1 MARSSKHKR
10 STNGCGVCRIRRIRC
25 DETRPSCNQC
35 TKTGR
40 TCEGYPPSTTR
51 LTSTP
56 TRALAPLQAISQGSL
71 TSPQSHLSAPAQRAL
86 QYYRANTARHLSG
99 YFHDD
104 FWTTLVLQVG
114 HRDHCVSYALVALA
128 SLHEHFHTEA
138 TERSSLTA
146 SQAGGTTSD
155 RGGAGALSLPMH
167 HAVSYYAEA
176 VRRLQAKVSS
186 TGGEEVETTL
196 LCCLLLAGFELLRGY
211 HEAAQVHLHGSA
223 SLLQA
228 WQDQQK
234 NNRGGGSLWSPRGYF
249 IRERLGPLF
258 HRMALQAVLFSHVGP
273 TSSSSLQFGGDGAAF
288 VPSLEDRHYKN
299 NTKERTGP
307 GKTEV
312 RVASPT
318 EARDMLY
325 RLIWQLYLLPEGQ
338 QDPTKSTKKKRA
350 RAKGRE
356 SFIRSLHQWHEALSD
371 YLKKHPVDGAS
382 SDMLKLFHATAQ
394 VMIPTCMSDDQMAFD
409 GFAAQF
415 NEIADLA
422 ENLLFPCSPSTPP
435 PTPLSAAP
443 GSGSTNGSRAPPLP
457 RLLPSPASQ
466 DVSYFFSLDM
476 GVLHLLYY
484 VAIRCRV
491 AATRFRALELLRRA
505 QARREG
511 VWDGAATALVASRVV
526 AMEEEARQEGVETGD
541 GSSSCIPASARVGSV
556 WTETDLENR
565 RVVLRCGWQRDT
577 TSSEEVLAW

>member
-1 MARSSKHKR
+1 M
-10 STNGCGVCRIRRIRC
+10 
-25 DETRPSCNQC
+25 Q
-35 TKTGR
+35 
-40 TCEGYPPSTTR
+40 
-51 LTSTP
+51 
-56 TRALAPLQAISQGSL
+56 
-71 TSPQSHLSAPAQRAL
+71 
-86 QYYRANTARHLSG
+86 
-99 YFHDD
+99 
-104 FWTTLVLQVG
+104 
-114 HRDHCVSYALVALA
+114 
-128 SLHEHFHTEA
+128 
-138 TERSSLTA
+138 
-146 SQAGGTTSD
+146 
-155 RGGAGALSLPMH
+155 

-176 VRRLQAKVSS
+176 VRRLQAKISS
-186 TGGEEVETTL
+186 TSGDEVETTL

-234 NNRGGGSLWSPRGYF
+234 SNRGGGSLWSPRGYF

-273 TSSSSLQFGGDGAAF
+273 SSSSLQFQGDGAAF
-288 VPSLEDRHYKN
+288 VPSMEDRHDKKN
-299 NTKERTGP
+299 NKERTGP
-307 GKTEV
+307 DKTGV

-318 EARDMLY
+318 EARDILY
-325 RLIWQLYLLPEGQ
+325 RLIWQMYLLPEGR
-338 QDPTKSTKKKRA
+338 QDPTRSTKKKRA
-350 RAKGRE
+350 RARE
-356 SFIRSLHQWHEALSD
+356 RDSFIRSLHQWHEALSD
-371 YLKKHPVDGAS
+371 YLKKHPIDGAS

-415 NEIADLA
+415 NEITDLA

-435 PTPLSAAP
+435 PPTPLSAAL
-443 GSGSTNGSRAPPLP
+443 GSGSSINASRAPPPLP
-457 RLLPSPASQ
+457 RLLPSPAGQ

-511 VWDGAATALVASRVV
+511 VWDGAATALVAGRVV
-526 AMEEEARQEGVETGD
+526 AMEEEARQQDVEMGD
-541 GSSSCIPASARVGSV
+541 GSSGCIPASARVGSV

-565 RVVLRCGWQRDT
+565 RVVLRCGWQRDM

>member
-1 MARSSKHKR
+1 M
-10 STNGCGVCRIRRIRC
+10 
-25 DETRPSCNQC
+25 
-35 TKTGR
+35 
-40 TCEGYPPSTTR
+40 
-51 LTSTP
+51 
-56 TRALAPLQAISQGSL
+56 
-71 TSPQSHLSAPAQRAL
+71 
-86 QYYRANTARHLSG
+86 
-99 YFHDD
+99 
-104 FWTTLVLQVG
+104 LQVG

-138 TERSSLTA
+138 TERSSSLTA
-146 SQAGGTTSD
+146 TQAGETSQ
-155 RGGAGALSLPMH
+155 GVGPSAMSLPMH

-186 TGGEEVETTL
+186 RGGDEVETTL

-211 HEAAQVHLHGSA
+211 HEAAQIHLHGSA

-228 WQDQQK
+228 WQEQQK
-234 NNRGGGSLWSPRGYF
+234 SSRGGSLWSPRGYF

-258 HRMALQAVLFSHVGP
+258 HRMALQAVLFSHAGP
-273 TSSSSLQFGGDGAAF
+273 TSSSLQFQGDGAVF
-288 VPSLEDRHYKN
+288 VPSMEDRHDKN
-299 NTKERTGP
+299 KNKERTSPDRTG
-307 GKTEV
+307 V

-318 EARDMLY
+318 EARDTLY
-325 RLIWQLYLLPEGQ
+325 RLIWQLYLLPEGRQ
-338 QDPTKSTKKKRA
+338 NELKGTKKKRN
-350 RAKGRE
+350 RDKGRD

-382 SDMLKLFHATAQ
+382 SDMLKLFHAAAH

-415 NEIADLA
+415 HEITDLA
-422 ENLLFPCSPSTPP
+422 EKLLFPRSPSPP
-435 PTPLSAAP
+435 LTPLSADA
-443 GSGSTNGSRAPPLP
+443 SRAPPLP
-457 RLLPSPASQ
+457 RLLPSPANQ

-511 VWDGAATALVASRVV
+511 VWDGTATALVAGRVV
-526 AMEEEARQEGVETGD
+526 AMEEQARQQGMGTEKDRG
-541 GSSSCIPASARVGSV
+541 GSSSSIPAPARVGSV

-565 RVVLRCGWQRDT
+565 RVVLRCGWQRDM
-577 TSSEEVLAW
+577 TSSEELLTW

>member
-1 MARSSKHKR
+1 M
-10 STNGCGVCRIRRIRC
+10 
-25 DETRPSCNQC
+25 
-35 TKTGR
+35 
-40 TCEGYPPSTTR
+40 
-51 LTSTP
+51 
-56 TRALAPLQAISQGSL
+56 
-71 TSPQSHLSAPAQRAL
+71 
-86 QYYRANTARHLSG
+86 
-99 YFHDD
+99 
-104 FWTTLVLQVG
+104 LQVG

-138 TERSSLTA
+138 TERSSSSSTA
-146 SQAGGTTSD
+146 RQAGETSQ
-155 RGGAGALSLPMH
+155 RGVHPGALSLPMH

-176 VRRLQAKVSS
+176 VRCLQAKISS
-186 TGGEEVETTL
+186 RGDDEVETTL

-223 SLLQA
+223 SLLKA

-234 NNRGGGSLWSPRGYF
+234 SNRRGSLWSPRGYF

-258 HRMALQAVLFSHVGP
+258 HRMALQAVLFIHVGP
-273 TSSSSLQFGGDGAAF
+273 SSSPLKFEGDGAAF
-288 VPSLEDRHYKN
+288 AFVSLMEDKHGGN
-299 NTKERTGP
+299 NNKERAIP
-307 GKTEV
+307 DRTEV

-318 EARDMLY
+318 EARDTLY

-338 QDPTKSTKKKRA
+338 QDPPKGARKKQA
-350 RAKGRE
+350 RAKERD

-382 SDMLKLFHATAQ
+382 SDMLKLFHAAAH

-415 NEIADLA
+415 HEITDLA
-422 ENLLFPCSPSTPP
+422 EKLLFPRSPSEPP
-435 PTPLSAAP
+435 PTPLSA
-443 GSGSTNGSRAPPLP
+443 TQAPPLP
-457 RLLPSPASQ
+457 KLLPSQTSQ

-511 VWDGAATALVASRVV
+511 VWDGAATALVAGRVV
-526 AMEEEARQEGVETGD
+526 AMEEQARQQGVETED
-541 GSSSCIPASARVGSV
+541 GSSSCIPASVRVGSV

-565 RVVLRCGWQRDT
+565 RVVLRCGWQRDM
-577 TSSEEVLAW
+577 TSSEELLAW

>member
-1 MARSSKHKR
+1 
-10 STNGCGVCRIRRIRC
+10 
-25 DETRPSCNQC
+25 
-35 TKTGR
+35 
-40 TCEGYPPSTTR
+40 
-51 LTSTP
+51 
-56 TRALAPLQAISQGSL
+56 
-71 TSPQSHLSAPAQRAL
+71 
-86 QYYRANTARHLSG
+86 
-99 YFHDD
+99 
-104 FWTTLVLQVG
+104 
-114 HRDHCVSYALVALA
+114 
-128 SLHEHFHTEA
+128 
-138 TERSSLTA
+138 
-146 SQAGGTTSD
+146 
-155 RGGAGALSLPMH
+155 MH

-176 VRRLQAKVSS
+176 VRRLQAKISS
-186 TGGEEVETTL
+186 GGGDEVETTL

-234 NNRGGGSLWSPRGYF
+234 SSRGGSLWSPRGYF

-273 TSSSSLQFGGDGAAF
+273 SSPSSLQFGGDGAAF
-288 VPSLEDRHYKN
+288 VSLMEDRHGGN
-299 NTKERTGP
+299 NNKERTSPDRTGF
-307 GKTEV
+307 

-318 EARDMLY
+318 EARDTLY
-325 RLIWQLYLLPEGQ
+325 RLIWQLYLLPEGR
-338 QDPTKSTKKKRA
+338 QDPSKGAQRRKRA
-350 RAKGRE
+350 RDKGRD

-371 YLKKHPVDGAS
+371 YLEKHPIDGS
-382 SDMLKLFHATAQ
+382 SADMLKLFHAAAH

-415 NEIADLA
+415 HEITDLA
-422 ENLLFPCSPSTPP
+422 EKLLFPRSPSSP
-435 PTPLSAAP
+435 PTPLSADA
-443 GSGSTNGSRAPPLP
+443 SRAPPPP
-457 RLLPSPASQ
+457 RLLPSPGSQ

-511 VWDGAATALVASRVV
+511 VWDGAATALVAGRVV
-526 AMEEEARQEGVETGD
+526 AMEEEARQQDEDTDD
-541 GSSSCIPASARVGSV
+541 GSSSCIPAWARVGSV

-565 RVVLRCGWQRDT
+565 RVVLRCGWQRDV